1 MHAVLKTG
9 GKQYRVAKDDVITIE
24 KISGEPGSEISFR
37 DVLILGEKIGNPL
50 IDGAVVSAKIIEQK
64 KDAKIVVF
72 KKKRRKDYKR
82 TQGHKQLH
90 TVVQITSISSSPVKE
105 KTAKKE
111 APESQSKNKD
121 EGSVEKK
128 VDIQKKAAPKK
139 TVAKKTSVKKTA
151 TKIKDSKKVDKKKKV
166 NE

>member
-24 KISGEPGSEISFR
+24 KINGEPGSEISFR
-37 DVLILGEKIGNPL
+37 DVLILGDKIGNPL
-50 IDGAVVSAKIIEQK
+50 IEGAVVSAKIIEQK
-64 KDAKIVVF
+64 KDAKIIVF

-90 TVVQITSISSSPVKE
+90 TVVQITSISSSAGEK

-111 APESQSKNKD
+111 APESQSKTTDKK
-121 EGSVEKK
+121 SV
-128 VDIQKKAAPKK
+128 QKKTATKK

-151 TKIKDSKKVDKKKKV
+151 TKTTVSKEAGKEKVT
-166 NE
+166 E